1 MKIKYFIATL
11 MVAAAASAAQAA
23 LPNTSLAVIPQ
34 PREVAETPQADGFT
48 LGPNTRV
55 KAVPG
60 LENEASL
67 LKEYMSALPAATPS
81 GEITL
86 RADLADKN
94 PEAYTLEVT
103 PEEIVINGASPAGL
117 FYGVQTLRKAALG
130 APAGQAAVIPSGK
143 VSDAPRF
150 AYRGAMFDIC
160 RHYFTPDEVKRFID
174 MMALHNLNTF
184 HWHISEDQGWRIEI
198 KKYPLLTEVGSRR
211 DSTIIGHTDKY
222 DNIPVEG
229 YFTQEQ
235 AREIVDYA
243 AKRHINV
250 IPEIDLPGHMLAAL
264 TAYPHLGCTGG
275 PYHVW
280 GRWGISDDILCA
292 GNDSTLVFIDDVL
305 NEIMDIFP
313 SEYIHIG
320 GDEAPKTR
328 WKECPKCQKRI
339 KDEGIT
345 ATDKFTAEQRLQG
358 FITSRAAK
366 TIGARGRKMIGWD
379 EILEGDIPQS
389 TVIMSWRG
397 IDGAT
402 QGVKKGH
409 PVVLSPN
416 TYFYFDYY
424 QSQDT
429 GREPEALGGYNP
441 VDRAYGFNPTQG
453 MTPEE
458 ASLVLGPQAN
468 LWTEFIKD
476 FDYVE
481 YMELPRMSA
490 LSEVGWTPLDRK
502 DYDSF
507 LRRMPAMWRVYDHY
521 GYNYARHLADVN
533 AKFTPDLEASALRIT
548 LESLGGAEIRYTL
561 DEAEPFDSDGNP
573 APSSIL
579 YDKPFLIAKTTTLK
593 TAAKVEGK
601 VGRVNTDEIKVNPA
615 TFAKVEI
622 DAPFAR
628 NYAYDGPQT
637 LTDGLS
643 GNSSYK
649 TGRWVGFNN
658 QDPVITLTLAEPA
671 TVGSLTFNT
680 CINIGEWV
688 ADATGY
694 KVEGADGPGGKWTTL
709 AEGALPER
717 SQADKRLDVAT
728 HEIRFDKPAKVDR
741 VRLTVKSTRSL
752 PAWHRGAGKPAHMF
766 LDEVS
771 LGK

>member
-1 MKIKYFIATL
+1 MKLKYFVLGA
-11 MVAAAASAAQAA
+11 VAAAALAGSAAT
-23 LPNTSLAVIPQ
+23 PNTSLAVIPL
-34 PREVAETPQADGFT
+34 PREVAESTSEDGFALSPT
-48 LGPNTRV
+48 AIL
-55 KAVPG
+55 KAAPG
-60 LENEASL
+60 LENEAGFL
-67 LKEYMSALPAATPS
+67 REYIAGLPAASPAGT
-81 GEITL
+81 IIL
-86 RADLADKN
+86 RADLANPN
-94 PEAYTLEVT
+94 PEAYAIEVT
-103 PEEIVINGASPAGL
+103 PSEITINGASPAGL
-117 FYGVQTLRKAALG
+117 FYGIQTIRKAALA
-130 APAGQAAVIPSGK
+130 APAGEPVVIPSGK

-160 RHYFTPDEVKRFID
+160 RHFFTPDEVKRFID

-184 HWHISEDQGWRIEI
+184 HWHISEDQGWRVEI
-198 KKYPLLTEVGSRR
+198 KKYPLLTEIGSRR

-222 DNIPVEG
+222 DHIPVNG

-280 GRWGISDDILCA
+280 GRWGVSDDILCA
-292 GNDSTLVFIDDVL
+292 GNDSTLTFLDDVL

-320 GDEAPKTR
+320 GDEAPKAR
-328 WKECPKCQKRI
+328 WEQCPKCQRRI
-339 KDEGIT
+339 KEQGIT

-358 FITSRAAK
+358 FITSHVAK

-389 TVIMSWRG
+389 AVIMSWRG

-409 PVVLSPN
+409 PVILSPN

-429 GREPEALGGYNP
+429 EREPEALGGFNP
-441 VDRAYGFNPTQG
+441 VDRAYSFNPTQG

-502 DYDSF
+502 DYGSF
-507 LRRMPAMWRVYDHY
+507 LKRMPAMWRVYDHF
-521 GYNYARHLADVN
+521 GYNYARHLADVT
-533 AKFTPDLEASALRIT
+533 AKFTPSVENEALIVT
-548 LESLGGAEIRYTL
+548 LTSMGGAEIRFTL
-561 DEAEPFDSDGNP
+561 DGSDPFNADGTPGATSRLYERPFELNRTQVLKTQAKVDGNP
-573 APSSIL
+573 GRITTDSIN
-579 YDKPFLIAKTTTLK
+579 
-593 TAAKVEGK
+593 
-601 VGRVNTDEIKVNPA
+601 VNAA

-628 NYAYDGPQT
+628 DYAYDGPQT

-643 GNSSYK
+643 GKQGYK
-649 TGRWVGFNN
+649 SGRWVGFNN
-658 QDPVITLTLAEPA
+658 QDPVITLTLQRPA
-671 TVGSLTFNT
+671 VVGELSFNI
-680 CINIGEWV
+680 CVNMGDWV
-688 ADATGY
+688 ADARGY
-694 KVEGADGPGGKWTTL
+694 KI
-709 AEGALPER
+709 EGALGPDGEWRALAESEIAER
-717 SQADKRLDVAT
+717 SSDDPKFDICRHRAT
-728 HEIRFDKPAKVDR
+728 FAPAKVDR
-741 VRLTVKSTRSL
+741 VRLTVRSTRSL
-752 PAWHRGAGKPAHMF
+752 PSWHRGAGKPAHIF
-766 LDEVS
+766 LDEIS
-771 LGK
+771 LK

>member
-1 MKIKYFIATL
+1 MKLKYFIAGTIL
-11 MVAAAASAAQAA
+11 AALPGAAWSA
-23 LPNTSLAVIPQ
+23 LPNTSLSVIPQ
-34 PREVAETPQADGFT
+34 PREVAEQTDSDGFI
-48 LGPNTRV
+48 LSSNTPV
-55 KAVPG
+55 KGVPG
-60 LENEASL
+60 LENEAGFL
-67 LKEYMSALPAATPS
+67 REYLAELPAHHLS
-81 GEITL
+81 GQITL
-86 RADLADKN
+86 RADLADPN
-94 PEAYTLEVT
+94 PEAYTMEVT
-103 PEEIVINGASPAGL
+103 PGWITINGASPAGL
-117 FYGVQTLRKAALG
+117 FYGIQTLRKAALG
-130 APAGQAAVIPSGK
+130 APAGEKVVIPSGT

-174 MMALHNLNTF
+174 MMALHNLNNF

-198 KKYPLLTEVGSRR
+198 KKYPRLTEIGSRR

-222 DNIPVEG
+222 DNIPVSG

-275 PYHVW
+275 PYNIW
-280 GRWGISDDILCA
+280 GRWGVSEDILCA
-292 GNDSTLVFIDDVL
+292 GNDSTLVFLDDVL
-305 NEIMDIFP
+305 NEIMDVFP

-328 WKECPKCQKRI
+328 WEKCPRCQERI
-339 KDEGIT
+339 KEQGIT

-358 FITSRAAK
+358 YITSHVAK

-379 EILEGDIPQS
+379 EILEGDIPLS

-402 QGVKKGH
+402 QGVRKGH
-409 PVVLSPN
+409 PVILSPN

-429 GREPEALGGYNP
+429 DREPEALGGYNP
-441 VDRAYGFNPTQG
+441 VDRAYSFDPTEG

-458 ASLVLGPQAN
+458 AARVLGPQAN

-490 LSEVGWTPLDRK
+490 LSEVGWTTLDRK
-502 DYDSF
+502 DYGGF
-507 LRRMPAMWRVYDHY
+507 LKRMPAMWRVYDHF
-521 GYNYARHLADVN
+521 GYNYARHLADVT
-533 AKFTPDLEASALRIT
+533 ATFKPDIEARALNVS
-548 LESLGGAEIRYTL
+548 LASLGGAEIRYTL
-561 DEAEPFDSDGNP
+561 DGSDPFDAQGDP
-573 APSSIL
+573 APTSMP
-579 YDKPFLIAKTTTLK
+579 YTGPFQIATTATLK

-601 VGRVNTDEIKVNPA
+601 VGRVNTDHIGVNPA

-622 DAPFAR
+622 DAPFAM
-628 NYAYDGPQT
+628 NYEYDGPQT

-643 GNSSYK
+643 GNAGYK

-658 QDPVITLTLAEPA
+658 QDPVITLTLPEPA
-671 TVGSLTFNT
+671 TAGGLEFANCVNMGD
-680 CINIGEWV
+680 WV
-688 ADATGY
+688 ADASGY
-694 KVEGADGPGGKWTTL
+694 KVEGDSGDGRWTLL
-709 AEGALPER
+709 AEGTIPER
-717 SQADKRLDVAT
+717 PKDAKRTDVSR
-728 HEIRFDKPAKVDR
+728 HEIRFNAPVAVSR
-741 VRLTVKSTRSL
+741 VRLTVKSTRKL
-752 PAWHRGAGKPAHMF
+752 PEWHPGAGKPAHMF
-766 LDEVS
+766 LDEII
-771 LGK
+771 LK

>member
-1 MKIKYFIATL
+1 MKLKYLTL
-11 MVAAAASAAQAA
+11 AVLASASLAA
-23 LPNTSLAVIPQ
+23 GAATPNTSLQVIPQ
-34 PREVAETPQADGFT
+34 PREVAESATAEGFT
-48 LGPNTRV
+48 LSPAAIL
-55 KAVPG
+55 KAAPG
-60 LENEASL
+60 LENEAGL
-67 LKEYMSALPAATPS
+67 LREYLAAIPAAKSS
-81 GEITL
+81 GTIIL
-86 RADLADKN
+86 RADLPDKN
-94 PEAYTLEVT
+94 PEAYTIVST
-103 PEEIVINGASPAGL
+103 PEEITINGASPAGL
-117 FYGVQTLRKAALG
+117 FYGIQTLRKAALA
-130 APAGQAAVIPSGK
+130 APVGEPVIIPSGT
-143 VSDAPRF
+143 VADAPRF

-160 RHYFTPDEVKRFID
+160 RHFFTPDEVKRFID

-198 KKYPLLTEVGSRR
+198 KKYPLLTEIGSRR

-222 DNIPVEG
+222 DHIPVSG

-235 AREIVDYA
+235 ARDIVDYA

-275 PYHVW
+275 PYAVW
-280 GRWGISDDILCA
+280 GRWGVSDDILCA

-328 WKECPKCQKRI
+328 WKECPKCQARI
-339 KDEGIT
+339 KEQGIT
-345 ATDKFTAEQRLQG
+345 PTDRFTAEQRLQG
-358 FITSRAAK
+358 FITSHAAK
-366 TIGARGRKMIGWD
+366 TIGDRGRKMIGWD

-409 PVVLSPN
+409 PVILSPN

-429 GREPEALGGYNP
+429 DREPEALGGFNP
-441 VDRAYGFNPTQG
+441 VDRAYSFDPTQG

-502 DYDSF
+502 DYGSF
-507 LRRMPAMWRVYDHY
+507 LNRMPAMWRVYDRF
-521 GYNYARHLADVN
+521 GYNYARHLADVT
-533 AKFTPDLEASALRIT
+533 AKFTPSVENAALIVTLTSMGGSEIRFTLDGSDPFNADGTPGATSRPYEWPFELSRTQVLRTQAKVQGKPGRIT
-548 LESLGGAEIRYTL
+548 T
-561 DEAEPFDSDGNP
+561 DSIN
-573 APSSIL
+573 A
-579 YDKPFLIAKTTTLK
+579 
-593 TAAKVEGK
+593 
-601 VGRVNTDEIKVNPA
+601 NPA

-628 NYAYDGPQT
+628 NYAYDGAQT
-637 LTDGLS
+637 LTDGLT
-643 GNSSYK
+643 GNSGYK

-658 QDPVITLTLAEPA
+658 QDPVITLTLQQPA
-671 TVGSLTFNT
+671 TVSGLSFNN
-680 CINIGEWV
+680 CVNMGDWM
-688 ADATGY
+688 ADARGY
-694 KVEGADGPGGKWTTL
+694 KVEGALGPDGEWKTL
-709 AEGALPER
+709 AEGEIAER
-717 SQADKRLDVAT
+717 GKDEPRVGISRHDISFKAPV
-728 HEIRFDKPAKVDR
+728 KVDR
-741 VRLTVKSTRSL
+741 VRLTVRSTRSL

-766 LDEVS
+766 LDEIT
-771 LGK
+771 LK